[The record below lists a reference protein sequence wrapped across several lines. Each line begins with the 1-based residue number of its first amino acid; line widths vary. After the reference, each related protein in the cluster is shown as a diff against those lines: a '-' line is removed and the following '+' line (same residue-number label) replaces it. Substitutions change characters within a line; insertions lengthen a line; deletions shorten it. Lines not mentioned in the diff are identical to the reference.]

1 MFVSGEYVVHSYN
14 GLCLVENV
22 THLNM
27 SGINKDA
34 LYYILRPLNSEESK
48 IYLPVDSDKMVSRR
62 IMTKEE
68 AAQFLEQIDNVELFW
83 NPNHKFREEMYKTA
97 MKTCDCRMWI
107 RIIKTLYLHQKERE
121 AIGKRISASDERFLK
136 HAEEYLFQELSLA
149 TGETYDEMRK
159 QVMDKIMKK
168 EAAAN

>member
-1 MFVSGEYVVHSYN
+1 MFVSGEYVVHGYN

-97 MKTCDCRMWI
+97 MKTGMPNSAC
-107 RIIKTLYLHQKERE
+107 
-121 AIGKRISASDERFLK
+121 KRS
-136 HAEEYLFQELSLA
+136 
-149 TGETYDEMRK
+149 G
-159 QVMDKIMKK
+159 
-168 EAAAN
+168 N